1 MTAAGTARRT
11 ARRVANSGILVGLTR
26 LGFVGYGLLH
36 LAIAWLAG
44 QIALGHDT
52 DSGDQA
58 GALRTLA
65 AQPYG
70 RALLWLIVIG
80 LSAMALWQLLL
91 VAVGHRD
98 QRGFS
103 RTGERLASAARTVVY
118 AALAITAA
126 DVVTGVATS
135 SADQQQS
142 ATAGILAEPAG
153 QWLAALAGL
162 AIIVVGLGLAYYGWR
177 RKFER
182 KLRVA
187 RMTRNAR
194 RVTRRL
200 GQVGYVAKGI
210 AFTIVGVLLVDAALT
225 DNPAKSR
232 GLDAALHLLVEQ
244 PYGVLLLIA
253 VGAGFAAFGIYC
265 FVQAKYRKVGS

>member
-1 MTAAGTARRT
+1 
-11 ARRVANSGILVGLTR
+11 VANSGILVGLTR
-26 LGFVGYGLLH
+26 MGFIGYGLLH
-36 LAIAWLAG
+36 LAIAWLAV
-44 QIALGHDT
+44 QIALGNDT
-52 DSGDQA
+52 NSGDQS

-65 AQPYG
+65 AQPFG
-70 RALLWLIVIG
+70 RVLLWMIVIG

-98 QRGFS
+98 QRGMS
-103 RTGERLASAARTVVY
+103 RTAERLASAARTIVY

-142 ATAGILAEPAG
+142 ATAGIMAEPAG

-162 AIIVVGLGLAYYGWR
+162 AIIAVGLGLAYYGGKA
-177 RKFER
+177 KFER

-187 RMTRNAR
+187 RMSRTAR
-194 RVTRRL
+194 RATRRL

-232 GLDAALHLLVEQ
+232 GLDAALHLLVER

-265 FVQAKYRKVGS
+265 FAQAKYRKVGS